1 MRELVYVTY
10 RSCNDRVFRA
20 VCRRFALYAVIVE
33 GAADGSPAGSGE
45 SSARPRILLV
55 EDDPTIRQMTQL
67 ALERDGFAVSTAH
80 DGASGLAAFRAQPP
94 DLVILD
100 VMLPGVDG
108 VSVCRTIR
116 EQQRRAD
123 RDADRQDRPGRRR
136 ARPRGG
142 RG

>member
-1 MRELVYVTY
+1 MYVTY

-67 ALERDGFAVSTAH
+67 ALERDGFAVATAN
-80 DGASGLAAFRAQPP
+80 DAPAASRRSGPQPP
-94 DLVILD
+94 IW
-100 VMLPGVDG
+100 
-108 VSVCRTIR
+108 SCST
-116 EQQRRAD
+116 
-123 RDADRQDRPGRRR
+123 
-136 ARPRGG
+136 
-142 RG
+142 

>member
-1 MRELVYVTY
+1 
-10 RSCNDRVFRA
+10 
-20 VCRRFALYAVIVE
+20 
-33 GAADGSPAGSGE
+33 
-45 SSARPRILLV
+45 
-55 EDDPTIRQMTQL
+55 MTQL

-116 EQQRRAD
+116 ERSVVPIVMLTARTDPVDVVLGLEAGADDYVTGRSSRRSLA
-123 RDADRQDRPGRRR
+123 PVCWPCCGRVAR
-136 ARPRGG
+136 AR
-142 RG
+142 